1 MCKILLKVKKECDH
15 YFRKAF
21 GDFGKLK
28 CNSVGIGSQSAVF
41 TEMFYISTTIGSRNE
56 LMRENEKDTQAADQA
71 REVFTQ
77 ILQLSFSIF
86 NLKEKGNS
94 NRCTNTVKR

>member
-71 REVFTQ
+71 RELFIQ
-77 ILQLSFSIF
+77 ILRLYFCIPQAIKLTKLRCRISF
-86 NLKEKGNS
+86 
-94 NRCTNTVKR
+94 C